1 MDNNKHIAILQS
13 ELFGIIKEN
22 TLTPATLTNHK
33 LRSPSSSPIINFSF
47 TEMDTVPQY
56 SYCLMA
62 DTIFINRSDIDS
74 DDDLYFIDSASL
86 DGFLNLEKH
95 FKLIESSSIIEC
107 MQQTY
112 DKVHEICNF
121 AFGKKHIGLKRP
133 AAMGDILDYVQYDG
147 DNYCIRYDIYQSS
160 LGHAFSMALY
170 PIVNLQKRIVTLEYQ
185 ILTEDYE
192 FDDYDYA
199 LSHLYETHI
208 FSKIGKNQ
216 EDLTLEDS
224 LVLQMLHA

>member
-1 MDNNKHIAILQS
+1 MDNKKNIEILQS
-13 ELFGIIKEN
+13 ELLGIIEEN
-22 TLTPATLTNHK
+22 TLTPSTLTNHK
-33 LRSPSSSPIINFSF
+33 LRLPSANLIINFSF
-47 TEMDTVPQY
+47 TGMDTTPQY
-56 SYCLMA
+56 SYCLTA
-62 DTIFINRSDIDS
+62 DTIFINGSDIDS
-74 DDDLYFIDSASL
+74 EDDLYFIDSTSL

-95 FKLIESSSIIEC
+95 FKLIENSSILEY

-112 DKVHEICNF
+112 DRVHEICDF

-147 DNYCIRYDIYQSS
+147 DNYCIRYDIYQNS

-170 PIVNLQKRIVTLEYQ
+170 PVVNLQKRIVTLAYQ
-185 ILTEDYE
+185 IFTELYE

-208 FSKIGKNQ
+208 FSKIGKKQ